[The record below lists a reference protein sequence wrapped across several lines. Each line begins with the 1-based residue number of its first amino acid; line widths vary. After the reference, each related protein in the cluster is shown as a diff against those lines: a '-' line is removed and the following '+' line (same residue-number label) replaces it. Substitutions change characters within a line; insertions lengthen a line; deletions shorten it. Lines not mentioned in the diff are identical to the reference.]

1 MNQGPLSVH
10 ESDRAVVLRF
20 KVHRIIDGTALDAWS
35 QSPAVAPSG
44 GRHVLLDFSNVQFI
58 SSAAL
63 NRLIVLEK
71 ALRESGQRLVLFGL
85 QRPVHTIMSIT
96 RMDQVFTI
104 VADESSAW
112 AALDER
118 RSSNGD
124 GPPDMAA
131 PSGEAET

>member
-10 ESDRAVVLRF
+10 ESDGAVVLRF

-35 QSPAVAPSG
+35 QSLDPTPSG

-63 NRLIVLEK
+63 NKLIVLEK

-96 RMDQVFTI
+96 RMDQVFAI

-112 AALDER
+112 ASLDER
-118 RSSNGD
+118 RSPSEESS
-124 GPPDMAA
+124 PDAA
-131 PSGEAET
+131 TSPGEADT